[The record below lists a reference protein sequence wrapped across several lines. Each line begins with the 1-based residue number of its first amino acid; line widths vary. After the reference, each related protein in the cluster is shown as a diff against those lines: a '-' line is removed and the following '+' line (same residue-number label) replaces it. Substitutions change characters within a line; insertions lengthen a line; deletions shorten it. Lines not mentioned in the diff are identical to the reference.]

1 MVFLKVI
8 SISSLGWF
16 SFLSRI
22 SSYTSLYFDQLL
34 LLLLYIFLLI
44 LFLLYAY
51 YLMFCYSSSIM
62 LLIFNRISGHI
73 PLKITS
79 IENGT
84 VLKTFK
90 HLLHQNKQVDFI
102 ELFHE
107 KLLVKQENE
116 NQLFLTFIN
125 GTVSVWSFCGEL
137 VTQFED
143 HQLWHPDCYTNN
155 TYITKDQD
163 LIISYC
169 KADSDDQWMEG
180 NGNAWLN

>member
-137 VTQFED
+137 VT
-143 HQLWHPDCYTNN
+143 L
-155 TYITKDQD
+155 
-163 LIISYC
+163 
-169 KADSDDQWMEG
+169 
-180 NGNAWLN
+180 